1 MVRLLSDHKKDHDEP
16 DRDRPFCAE
25 ASAEAFFRAVSI
37 APGGVKVKQP
47 PERTPAAA
55 AQR

>member
-47 PERTPAAA
+47 PEKTPAAA